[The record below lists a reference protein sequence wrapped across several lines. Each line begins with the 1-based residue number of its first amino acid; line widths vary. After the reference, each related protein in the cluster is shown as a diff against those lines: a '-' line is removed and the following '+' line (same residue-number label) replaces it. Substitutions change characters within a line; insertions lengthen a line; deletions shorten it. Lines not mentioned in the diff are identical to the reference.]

1 MSDTLIVTD
10 AVPKDAANVETFA
23 KVVAG
28 MSRFLS
34 GLSRAE
40 PFTDATIGLAE
51 WSALAVLAK
60 NGGISNGLLAK
71 LLGVTNQRATQI
83 TESLKTAGL
92 ITIGQASTDS
102 RKNVIALGETGKAKL
117 DAVNLK
123 LQPIITKAI
132 GKNVRSLSN
141 ADRIINRRLMSI
153 VKKRVPRERKKAK
166 EQVAAPA
173 A

>member
-1 MSDTLIVTD
+1 MLDIVTGR
-10 AVPKDAANVETFA
+10 DAAPKSPPNVETFA
-23 KVVAG
+23 KLVAG

-40 PFTDATIGLAE
+40 PFADATIGLAE

-83 TESLKTAGL
+83 TESLKNAGL
-92 ITIGQASTDS
+92 ITISQASNDS
-102 RKNVIALGETGKAKL
+102 RKNVITIGDAGKEKL

-123 LQPIITKAI
+123 LEPILETAI
-132 GKNVRSLSN
+132 GKNVRSLSA

-153 VKKRVPRERKKAK
+153 VKKRVPRDRRKGA
-166 EQVAAPA
+166 EPA
-173 A
+173 ETPET